1 MIKLSKVHMTA
12 CLVALMGIYGCE
24 TIDCTLN
31 NTVAMTCDFYQDGK
45 AVQLN
50 DTLTVT
56 ANSPDVVLIN
66 RKLNVSKLALSLSY
80 FNEVDTLLFNVS
92 SKDYNLTDTLWIEKT
107 SYNHF
112 ESPDCPVNMFHHITS
127 VRSTHLFIDS
137 VTITRADVD
146 FYEDEN
152 LQIHFYPAAD

>member
-1 MIKLSKVHMTA
+1 MKYGKAFFLACITA
-12 CLVALMGIYGCE
+12 LLGISSCD

-31 NTVAMTCDFYQDGK
+31 NTVAMTCKFYQDGK
-45 AVQLN
+45 VVQLN
-50 DTLTVT
+50 DTLTIT
-56 ANSPDVVLIN
+56 AVGVENPLLN
-66 RKLNVSKLALSLSY
+66 RKIGTSSMTLPLSF
-80 FNEVDTLLFNVS
+80 FNEVDTLLLHVS
-92 SKDYNLTDTLWIEKT
+92 SEDYSVTDTLWIEKT

-112 ESPDCPVNMFHHITS
+112 ESPDCPVNMFHNITA

-137 VTITRADVD
+137 VTISRPDVD